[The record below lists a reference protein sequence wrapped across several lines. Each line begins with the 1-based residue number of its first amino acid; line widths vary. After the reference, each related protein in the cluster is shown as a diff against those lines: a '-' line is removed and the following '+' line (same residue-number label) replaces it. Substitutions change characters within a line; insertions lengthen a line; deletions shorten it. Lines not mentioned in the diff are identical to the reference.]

1 MIMFFIKL
9 FKIDYDS
16 KIAKLLKNISIL
28 FFGIFLTFLLLF
40 ILILCTAPELYI
52 LIYLAISISSII
64 VSLLFISVADTYNT
78 VDLILIKLKNMDK
91 KINNSYN
98 VYEELDEFEK
108 VKILYMYK
116 QLLED
121 KIIDEQ
127 ILEEKKKELLNL

>member
-1 MIMFFIKL
+1 MFFIKL
-9 FKIDYDS
+9 FKMDYDS
-16 KIAKLLKNISIL
+16 KFAKLLKSISIL

-40 ILILCTAPELYI
+40 ILILCTAPEFYI

-64 VSLLFISVADTYNT
+64 LSLLFISIADTYNT

-91 KINNSYN
+91 KIYNSYN
-98 VYEELDEFEK
+98 DYYELDEFEK

-121 KIIDEQ
+121 KIIDEPTF
-127 ILEEKKKELLNL
+127 EEKKKELLDL